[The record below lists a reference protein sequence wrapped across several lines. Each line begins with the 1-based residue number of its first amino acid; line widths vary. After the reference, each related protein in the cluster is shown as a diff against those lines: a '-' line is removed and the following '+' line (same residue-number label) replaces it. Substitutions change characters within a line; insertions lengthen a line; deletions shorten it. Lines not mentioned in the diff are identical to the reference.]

1 MPSDDRLGLDNR
13 CDVQHQRKQPIEP
26 NEEQSIGCR
35 QSKFRRNAPAQHVQL
50 MPQHDDLGFQPC
62 LRLERRDH
70 DVEDQAQE
78 RDHCGSDYLIA
89 SLRPVDGVFGM
100 DSKRPIQLRYA
111 CRKMPVCSHRADRIA
126 VDDLPFNHSDAARD
140 IRANVCSARDLQRD
154 ADSTQL
160 PDQFSQSFLR

>member
-1 MPSDDRLGLDNR
+1 MPPDDRLRVDKGYG
-13 CDVQHQRKQPIEP
+13 VQHRWEQPIEP
-26 NEEQSIGCR
+26 DEEQSVGYR
-35 QSKFRRNAPAQHVQL
+35 QLRLRRNAPTQHVQL

-100 DSKRPIQLRYA
+100 DRWRGRTSALMSKVRRSLTTW
-111 CRKMPVCSHRADRIA
+111 
-126 VDDLPFNHSDAARD
+126 LPGSR
-140 IRANVCSARDLQRD
+140 
-154 ADSTQL
+154 
-160 PDQFSQSFLR
+160 